1 MNEFAKRLR
10 EVRKARSLTQEELAE
25 KADIS
30 RVMVSR
36 YETDMVIPTVEVLI
50 SLADALEVS
59 IDYLLGRIDQNNQFF
74 ASCSSSSPEFSSDHN
89 TFPEDKAALRQFILE
104 VLAEYHLIT

>member
-10 EVRKARSLTQEELAE
+10 ETRKARSLTQEELAE

-36 YETDMVIPTVEVLI
+36 YETEMVIPTVEVLI
-50 SLADALEVS
+50 SLANALDVS
-59 IDYLLGRIDQNNQFF
+59 IDYLLGRSNENNQF
-74 ASCSSSSPEFSSDHN
+74 SKSSLTTETVSACHEN
-89 TFPEDKAALRQFILE
+89 TFPTNKEALRQFVLDI
-104 VLAEYHLIT
+104 LAEHHLL